1 MILILVFP
9 FFSSFIAFQNSMC
22 KEVRVCVA
30 VIAIPVTYGL
40 EIILIVIGFCFL
52 FQVFFFYSISE

>member
-1 MILILVFP
+1 M
-9 FFSSFIAFQNSMC
+9 
-22 KEVRVCVA
+22 CVA

-40 EIILIVIGFCFL
+40 EILIVIGFCFL